1 MADWIT
7 KLVKNIPRGRCLS
20 DRWDDLSHIVPPPA
34 HHHGGLH
41 TKYYYPP
48 IHHPQDNNNTDDDDD
63 DDVNGDSISSNDI
76 DNGDDN
82 RNQLRNNNIMNTA
95 DNNDYDNSN
104 IHHGR
109 GHGDVDDDDD
119 GGVGGI
125 ISMMDDLAYG
135 GAATAGG
142 VDSNYM
148 NNMMNSTYLSGGGGE
163 ENNNFLFGGDLGDSG
178 LFNHEHNNIT
188 NNHNNLGGAGGGV
201 VVDFDD
207 PRIASLPRI
216 LLMGPRRAGKTSIQR
231 VVFHKMSPHETL
243 FRLEATQLLER
254 AVVDHTPLCRFT
266 IWDFPGEMYEG
277 GGGGSGYAFGGG
289 GGGGGGIGED
299 GYTNDDG
306 QGGGGGDNLTTSSPF
321 RKNNHT
327 TTNATTTTD
336 DQIFAKATALI
347 FVLDAQDEPYDHVL
361 QSFTDTV
368 TRAVRSNPSIAI
380 EVFVHKVDGELFLSD
395 EAKYDCRRDVMQQ
408 VADELADAGLS
419 HDAIP
424 ISYHL
429 TSIYD
434 HSVFEA
440 FSRVVQRLIPE
451 LPTLENLLNVL
462 VSTCS
467 MEKAYLFDVASKL
480 YISTDSS
487 PVDMQSVELCSDMID
502 VVLDVSGIYGMG
514 GGGGGGGTTLTAGH
528 GKKRGIEE
536 HVAPTLSTS
545 FDDGNDNY
553 GDDNIPLGGA
563 ETTRYL
569 NESEFGTL
577 DADESNMLEIL
588 AANNES
594 SNAEDDNNDTTIND
608 DNIDDDNCDDELLGK
623 LVGKGPPSITEE
635 DDDDDEEDDNAAS
648 SAYDCESSSTIHLS
662 NGMVLY
668 LKEVDTMLALVCLTR
683 AENFRKKSLIN
694 YNIGCLKKALR
705 ALPLKNQGA
714 AGM

>member
-1 MADWIT
+1 MQR
-7 KLVKNIPRGRCLS
+7 NIHKFLG
-20 DRWDDLSHIVPPPA
+20 A
-34 HHHGGLH
+34 K
-41 TKYYYPP
+41 KYRLCQLKEKDPTMSNYY
-48 IHHPQDNNNTDDDDD
+48 
-63 DDVNGDSISSNDI
+63 SSN
-76 DNGDDN
+76 
-82 RNQLRNNNIMNTA
+82 Q
-95 DNNDYDNSN
+95 YY
-104 IHHGR
+104 
-109 GHGDVDDDDD
+109 DDDD
-119 GGVGGI
+119 GESISSGSNNGG
-125 ISMMDDLAYG
+125 MMDGMGSPYQSAPNSNMPG
-135 GAATAGG
+135 MMGATANNIDAPILLNSSFIGTAGG
-142 VDSNYM
+142 Q
-148 NNMMNSTYLSGGGGE
+148 
-163 ENNNFLFGGDLGDSG
+163 ENN
-178 LFNHEHNNIT
+178 I
-188 NNHNNLGGAGGGV
+188 
-201 VVDFDD
+201 VDFDD

-243 FRLEATQLLER
+243 FRLEATQMLER

-266 IWDFPGEMYEG
+266 IWDFPGDQYEYGYDVDGAG
-277 GGGGSGYAFGGG
+277 GAGEENGGLDG
-289 GGGGGGIGED
+289 D
-299 GYTNDDG
+299 GYNDDNE
-306 QGGGGGDNLTTSSPF
+306 QQPQQQQQSHDY
-321 RKNNHT
+321 
-327 TTNATTTTD
+327 D
-336 DQIFAKATALI
+336 DQIFSKATALI

-368 TRAVRSNPSIAI
+368 TRAVRANPTIAV

-451 LPTLENLLNVL
+451 LPTLEHLLNVL

-514 GGGGGGGTTLTAGH
+514 AGSGSKNNAKKQTQVLPLENGEEIDEGFAEPLNDGGMLGNELSDNDGDGLESPSLVDGAG
-528 GKKRGIEE
+528 E
-536 HVAPTLSTS
+536 
-545 FDDGNDNY
+545 
-553 GDDNIPLGGA
+553 
-563 ETTRYL
+563 
-569 NESEFGTL
+569 
-577 DADESNMLEIL
+577 
-588 AANNES
+588 
-594 SNAEDDNNDTTIND
+594 
-608 DNIDDDNCDDELLGK
+608 DELLGK
-623 LVGKGPPSITEE
+623 LIGQSAPSEE
-635 DDDDDEEDDNAAS
+635 VEDEGVTDADAG
-648 SAYDCESSSTIHLS
+648 SAYDSESSSTIHLS

-683 AENFRKKSLIN
+683 TENFKKKSLIN

-705 ALPLKNQGA
+705 ALPQSQSVPTSGI
-714 AGM
+714 

>member
-1 MADWIT
+1 M
-7 KLVKNIPRGRCLS
+7 NQQ
-20 DRWDDLSHIVPPPA
+20 
-34 HHHGGLH
+34 
-41 TKYYYPP
+41 YY
-48 IHHPQDNNNTDDDDD
+48 DNDDDM
-63 DDVNGDSISSNDI
+63 NGDSISSND
-76 DNGDDN
+76 DDEVAYQSYSGVHN
-82 RNQLRNNNIMNTA
+82 HDNNN
-95 DNNDYDNSN
+95 NNNPN
-104 IHHGR
+104 FVRHG
-109 GHGDVDDDDD
+109 GSGGDGVGD
-119 GGVGGI
+119 GVGGI

-135 GAATAGG
+135 SGSIGGGGAGG
-142 VDSNYM
+142 LLDESNYM
-148 NNMMNSTYLSGGGGE
+148 MNSSYLGGSGILSSDGIGGTGGGFGEGMGGGE
-163 ENNNFLFGGDLGDSG
+163 GGG
-178 LFNHEHNNIT
+178 LLHHEF
-188 NNHNNLGGAGGGV
+188 NNHNAHLGAGGV

-266 IWDFPGEMYEG
+266 IWDFPGELYEG
-277 GGGGSGYAFGGG
+277 GY
-289 GGGGGGIGED
+289 EL
-299 GYTNDDG
+299 
-306 QGGGGGDNLTTSSPF
+306 GGGGGDVGVGGEGDDGYPDDEGRGGEGEAGKSSISSPM
-321 RKNNHT
+321 RKSNHRGVG
-327 TTNATTTTD
+327 NSTD

-514 GGGGGGGTTLTAGH
+514 GGGGGPGTTAKGD
-528 GKKRGIEE
+528 KKQGSKRVE
-536 HVAPTLSTS
+536 TLSSS
-545 FDDGNDNY
+545 FEDGNENID
-553 GDDNIPLGGA
+553 GDDIIVGGGGA
-563 ETTRYL
+563 ESRFL
-569 NESEFGTL
+569 NESEFGIV

-588 AANNES
+588 ATNNES
-594 SNAEDDNNDTTIND
+594 SVAEDGEGDNVNGIND
-608 DNIDDDNCDDELLGK
+608 DDDNDNDVDDELLGK
-623 LVGKGPPSITEE
+623 VVGKGPPSLTEE
-635 DDDDDEEDDNAAS
+635 DEDEDAAADAAS
-648 SAYDCESSSTIHLS
+648 SAYDSESSSTIHLS

-694 YNIGCLKKALR
+694 YNIGCLKR
-705 ALPLKNQGA
+705 ALMALPQSTAAAA
-714 AGM
+714 AGGSGVGM